1 MDIQFI
7 QNVIIKQLPK
17 NLVVNL
23 VFKHFLLCECLSFSH
38 GKIRPNNRTEKSKF
52 LSSLAL
58 ILNGNATYTAVYVH
72 QADKIV
78 FIARNEPITTTD
90 QRYFD
95 RFFRQIRIYAN
106 LCFNEDKKT
115 LTKDARNQLDS
126 LIFEYNSKKIIK
138 RFVGPKTTIID
149 ELRKMVQ
156 WNTNE
161 KSAFIEELR
170 SNPDLY
176 RLRPLMTEKIYLIS
190 KNSTEKDYVQ
200 FLFDTLE
207 QFLVARDQLIE
218 NQLNPTDE
226 NLKLATGLVWILYD
240 SRLFKYI
247 PDHSN
252 GTADNDHVGDIYK
265 NISWK
270 LISSI
275 EETRPLLITPKQ
287 AFEKIF
293 TNLYHSSNQCIR
305 DVLEN
310 ITCETFYNR
319 HLQQMKTFDEKP
331 IYVGHLHTE
340 ILVIDYLLKNKIV
353 ETNNSNEFEI

>member
-1 MDIQFI
+1 
-7 QNVIIKQLPK
+7 
-17 NLVVNL
+17 
-23 VFKHFLLCECLSFSH
+23 
-38 GKIRPNNRTEKSKF
+38 
-52 LSSLAL
+52 
-58 ILNGNATYTAVYVH
+58 
-72 QADKIV
+72 
-78 FIARNEPITTTD
+78 
-90 QRYFD
+90 
-95 RFFRQIRIYAN
+95 
-106 LCFNEDKKT
+106 
-115 LTKDARNQLDS
+115 
-126 LIFEYNSKKIIK
+126 
-138 RFVGPKTTIID
+138 
-149 ELRKMVQ
+149 MVQ

-353 ETNNSNEFEI
+353 ETNNSNEFEIGISKMPCLLCSYYIDALNKKHGRCFYECDSTHGKIYLKWIYRHDEDSSILNSINEKLIEKIQHLIEKLCLESDRAGPKKSGDSDIMFTSIEGDEFDKEICGEVRP